1 MTNEPTSGHR
11 DNPLWD
17 RIQLYMDDP
26 KHRYR
31 PLAAD
36 LARETG
42 ISEQVLSKWKAKAS
56 MPKPHQLL
64 QFSSGTGIPYADLVL
79 AMLKGQGYLPQ
90 YPGSEL
96 VISIYLQRFLEATG
110 RALIESEAEVFV
122 DGERLS
128 ATELF
133 RLRLTDIRE
142 EQRAAGLS
150 VVPGT
155 TEDPIAAH
163 EDGSIGGEQDD
174 RNDT

>member
-1 MTNEPTSGHR
+1 MTDEPMSGHR
-11 DNPLWD
+11 ENPLWD
-17 RIQLYMDDP
+17 RIQMYMDDP

-42 ISEQVLSKWKAKAS
+42 ISEQVLSKWKSKPS

-64 QFSSGTGIPYADLVL
+64 QFASGTGVPYADLIL

-96 VISIYLQRFLEATG
+96 VISIYLQHFLEATG
-110 RALIESEAEVFV
+110 RALIESDDGVVV

-128 ATELF
+128 PTELF
-133 RLRLTDIRE
+133 RVRLAEIRR
-142 EQRAAGLS
+142 EQRDAGLS
-150 VVPGT
+150 VVPDT
-155 TEDPIAAH
+155 TGLPAAAN
-163 EDGSIGGEQDD
+163 EGDVEEAGEF
-174 RNDT
+174 NT